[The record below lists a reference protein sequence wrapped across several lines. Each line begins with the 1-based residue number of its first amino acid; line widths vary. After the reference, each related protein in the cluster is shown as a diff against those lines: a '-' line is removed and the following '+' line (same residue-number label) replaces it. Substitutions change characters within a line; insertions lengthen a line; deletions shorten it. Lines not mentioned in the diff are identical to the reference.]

1 MTPKLSEQVSSAG
14 DGTPSPIADGRS
26 SRREALRYLALV
38 GMSGVVG
45 ALAVVAFA
53 GVVNAV
59 FVFVVGAVLGAVAMN
74 TQRTTRETI
83 GVGLY
88 ACAVAVVLVPVG
100 WYGRNAFGGRI
111 EFHAIEGVA
120 GIGLGLP
127 IILGLA
133 IATVLAMVLAVV
145 GLGFRRWAP
154 G

>member
-59 FVFVVGAVLGAVAMN
+59 FVFVVGAVLGAVPMN

-88 ACAVAVVLVPVG
+88 ASAVAVVLVPVG
-100 WYGRNAFGGRI
+100 RYGRSVFEGGR
-111 EFHAIEGVA
+111 EFYAIGELVR
-120 GIGLGLP
+120 IVLE
-127 IILGLA
+127 LA
-133 IATVLAMVLAVV
+133 TAAVTAMVLAVV

>member
-59 FVFVVGAVLGAVAMN
+59 LVFVVGAVVGAVSMN

-100 WYGRNAFGGRI
+100 WYGRSAFGGGAEFYAIGEMVRI
-111 EFHAIEGVA
+111 V
-120 GIGLGLP
+120 
-127 IILGLA
+127 LGLA

>member
-26 SRREALRYLALV
+26 SGREALRYLALV
-38 GMSGVVG
+38 GMSVVVG

-59 FVFVVGAVLGAVAMN
+59 FVFVVGAVLGAVPMN

-100 WYGRNAFGGRI
+100 WYGRSAFGGGAEFYAIGEMVRI
-111 EFHAIEGVA
+111 V
-120 GIGLGLP
+120 
-127 IILGLA
+127 LGLA
-133 IATVLAMVLAVV
+133 TAAVTAMVLAVV

>member
-53 GVVNAV
+53 GAVNAV
-59 FVFVVGAVLGAVAMN
+59 FVFVVGAVLGAVPMN

-100 WYGRNAFGGRI
+100 WYGRSAFGGGAEFYAIGEMVRI
-111 EFHAIEGVA
+111 VLE
-120 GIGLGLP
+120 
-127 IILGLA
+127 LA
-133 IATVLAMVLAVV
+133 TAAVTAMVLVV
-145 GLGFRRWAP
+145 AGLGFRRWAP

>member
-59 FVFVVGAVLGAVAMN
+59 FVFVVGAVLGAVPMN

-88 ACAVAVVLVPVG
+88 ASAVAVVLVPVG
-100 WYGRNAFGGRI
+100 WYGRNAFVGGAEFYAIGEMVRI
-111 EFHAIEGVA
+111 VLE
-120 GIGLGLP
+120 
-127 IILGLA
+127 LA
-133 IATVLAMVLAVV
+133 TAAVTAMVLVV
-145 GLGFRRWAP
+145 AGLGFRRWAP